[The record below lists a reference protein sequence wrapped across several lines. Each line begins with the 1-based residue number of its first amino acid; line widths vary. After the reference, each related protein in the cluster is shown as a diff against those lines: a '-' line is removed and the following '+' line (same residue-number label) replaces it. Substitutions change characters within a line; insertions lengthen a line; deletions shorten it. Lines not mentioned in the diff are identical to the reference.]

1 MGIRKGEWPGV
12 QTLLGR
18 TTSEPTSQT
27 HKSLHSILTP
37 ERVTSSPISSYS
49 LSEEAAT
56 SSRVVATNP
65 DIFST
70 SSLKSLGLV
79 RKSKT
84 IFQSQLVVVTYLR
97 FKRRTI
103 LAASSASTRP
113 LDNISTLSFVSIA
126 FFITAID
133 SVIIMN
139 DFRIASTEP
148 ALSFL
153 PTASS
158 SLLNHPSRS

>member
-1 MGIRKGEWPGV
+1 
-12 QTLLGR
+12 
-18 TTSEPTSQT
+18 
-27 HKSLHSILTP
+27 
-37 ERVTSSPISSYS
+37 
-49 LSEEAAT
+49 T
-56 SSRVVATNP
+56 SSRVVGTNP

-103 LAASSASTRP
+103 LAASSASMRP
-113 LDNISTLSFVSIA
+113 LDNIPTVSFVRIA
-126 FFITAID
+126 FFNTAMD

-148 ALSFL
+148 VLSFFA
-153 PTASS
+153 TASS
-158 SLLNHPSRS
+158 SFLRHLCLSYSAILFLYWSASQGQLSVNRSAAFRMF

>member
-1 MGIRKGEWPGV
+1 MGIRKGVWPGV

-18 TTSEPTSQT
+18 TTSEPSSQT
-27 HKSLHSILTP
+27 HKSLHSMLIPALD
-37 ERVTSSPISSYS
+37 TSSLISLYS
-49 LSEEAAT
+49 LSEEATT
-56 SSRVVATNP
+56 SSRVVGTNP

-70 SSLKSLGLV
+70 NSLKSVGLV

-97 FKRRTI
+97 FKSRTI

-113 LDNISTLSFVSIA
+113 LDNIPMVSFVSIA

-139 DFRIASTEP
+139 DFRIASTVA

-153 PTASS
+153 STASFS
-158 SLLNHPSRS
+158 ILSQLSRS